1 MRWSVSMMAEGDRVM
16 ELAEVVELA
25 DAVATS
31 DGIATGIG
39 THGYGVQIVVEA
51 DHSDQAVELA
61 MAVFEAAV
69 EKAGLPRWPIT
80 RAETVVDEEDLDYGF
95 EDAAPSDPG

>member
-1 MRWSVSMMAEGDRVM
+1 MIAEGDRVV

-31 DGIATGIG
+31 NGIATGIG
-39 THGYGVQIVVEA
+39 TTAYGAQIEVEA
-51 DHSDQAVELA
+51 DNSDQAVERA
-61 MAVFEAAV
+61 MAVFTAAV
-69 EKAGLPRWPIT
+69 EKAGLPHWPIT

-95 EDAAPSDPG
+95 DDDASFGQSDRQG